1 MRIRFTERFRRS
13 YGELTPSEQES
24 VEKALRLLA
33 SDWRYPSLRV
43 KKMQGRPG
51 IWEARASQS
60 LRITFEISGDVIL
73 LRNVGQHD
81 KTLDNP

>member
-1 MRIRFTERFRRS
+1 MRIRFTERFLRS
-13 YGELTPSEQES
+13 YGELTGSEQEL
-24 VEKALRLLA
+24 VDKALRLLA

-43 KKMQGRPG
+43 KKMQGRSG
-51 IWEARASQS
+51 IWEARANQS